1 MKTVAFTTVCVVAF
15 LFIGHF
21 SITLSPFKISLPFW
35 NRSLAYLLMAIAITL
50 LSAGDYAQGYKKGLE
65 KGDYVKGYKDGLQNG
80 SKIVLEEIEKTQKE
94 KSE

>member
-1 MKTVAFTTVCVVAF
+1 MKIAIFTAACVVIF

-21 SITLSPFKISLPFW
+21 SITLSPFRISLPFW

-50 LSAGDYAQGYKKGLE
+50 LSAGDYAQGYKNGLE

-80 SKIVLEEIEKTQKE
+80 SKIVLEEIEKIQKE
-94 KSE
+94 KGK